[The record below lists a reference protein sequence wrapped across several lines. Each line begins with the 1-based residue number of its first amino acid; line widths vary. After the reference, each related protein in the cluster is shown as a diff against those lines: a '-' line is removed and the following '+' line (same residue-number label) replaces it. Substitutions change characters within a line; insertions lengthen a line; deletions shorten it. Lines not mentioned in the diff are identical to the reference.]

1 MKPLVSVLMPVYNS
15 EKYLEEALRSLV
27 SQDYENLEIIILD
40 DGSDDSSFSI
50 ISRFKERDDRIIVER
65 RENKG
70 IGSGRNRLLAL
81 SSGYF
86 VLFFD
91 SDDIILSK
99 DFISTLVSDSENY
112 KADVVSA
119 KTVPFK
125 RKVKKTK
132 DKGKRVYS
140 GKEFSSLM
148 TRPLGFFC
156 YPHSRLIKKSL
167 FSSFSFPENMIF
179 EDIPVMPWV
188 IREAERV
195 VYDTGAIY
203 SYRINK
209 KGLSHS
215 KFSPSSLFE
224 MDAYYFN
231 IKKAEDNKERKIS
244 INSSIFFLTKY
255 YYYLLRVMIRG
266 LGLREY
272 KARYKE
278 KAKEAW
284 HVLFYGG

>member
-27 SQDYENLEIIILD
+27 SQDYENMEIIILD

-125 RKVKKTK
+125 RKVKITK
-132 DKGKRVYS
+132 DKGKRIYS
-140 GKEFSSLM
+140 GREFSSLM

-215 KFSPSSLFE
+215 KFSPS
-224 MDAYYFN
+224 
-231 IKKAEDNKERKIS
+231 
-244 INSSIFFLTKY
+244 
-255 YYYLLRVMIRG
+255 
-266 LGLREY
+266 
-272 KARYKE
+272 
-278 KAKEAW
+278 
-284 HVLFYGG
+284 